1 LCSGNGKSEKSN
13 NGQKRRWGK
22 NWASEKSGKLAAE
35 AVALKN
41 VRLALAEK
49 VLCAHTKCTTNAKS
63 FCLSNAGLKASRPGS
78 LTGSSSLPPSPVCPG
93 WF

>member
-1 LCSGNGKSEKSN
+1 VQWQWEKRKEQQRPKTQMGEKLGFGKV
-13 NGQKRRWGK
+13 
-22 NWASEKSGKLAAE
+22 GKLAAE

-78 LTGSSSLPPSPVCPG
+78 LTGSPPIPPSPVCPG